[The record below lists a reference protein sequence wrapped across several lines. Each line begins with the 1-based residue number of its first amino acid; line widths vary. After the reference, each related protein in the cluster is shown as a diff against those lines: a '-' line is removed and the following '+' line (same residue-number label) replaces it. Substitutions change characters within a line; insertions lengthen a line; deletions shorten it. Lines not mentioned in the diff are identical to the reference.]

1 MTTPP
6 GDPPTSDASLPNALE
21 ASPTVASPDLSAD
34 PAGDRPTE
42 PTQRSASFW
51 KTQREN
57 GLILAVALALALL
70 IRLFVAEPRYI
81 PSDSMVPTLQ
91 VGDRLVVEK
100 ISYRLHPPQR
110 GDIVVFDPPAQL
122 QQLGYT
128 TDQAFI
134 KRVIGQPGQTV
145 QVHQGKVWIDGEPL
159 AEPYIAE
166 PPGYEMRSVTVPPGH
181 VFVMGDNRNNS
192 NDSHVWGFL
201 PVENIIGRAIFRFY
215 PIARFGRLGTPN
227 STMSALKPGALDEQ
241 RSTPPRET
249 GLPSHHV

>member
-1 MTTPP
+1 MMTPP
-6 GDPPTSDASLPNALE
+6 GDPPASDASLPNASE
-21 ASPTVASPDLSAD
+21 PSPTVTSPDS
-34 PAGDRPTE
+34 PETPVGDRANLQ
-42 PTQRSASFW
+42 TQRSAGFW

-57 GLILAVALALALL
+57 GLVLAIALALALL

-100 ISYRLHPPQR
+100 MSYRLHPPER
-110 GDIVVFDPPAQL
+110 GDIVVFDPPTQL

-134 KRVIGQPGQTV
+134 KRVIAQPGQTV
-145 QVHQGKVWIDGEPL
+145 QVHLGKVWIDGEPL
-159 AEPYIAE
+159 TEPYIAE
-166 PPGYEMRSVTVPPGH
+166 PPGYEMRPVTVPPGH

-215 PIARFGRLGTPN
+215 PIARFGRLEA
-227 STMSALKPGALDEQ
+227 SDSDISARQSVALNE
-241 RSTPPRET
+241 
-249 GLPSHHV
+249 

>member
-6 GDPPTSDASLPNALE
+6 GDTPAPETPLPPAPDRSPVAAPSDAPSDAPSNAPK
-21 ASPTVASPDLSAD
+21 A
-34 PAGDRPTE
+34 PAGDRPDE
-42 PTQRSASFW
+42 QTQRRASFW

-57 GLILAVALALALL
+57 GLVLAIALTLALVIRLL
-70 IRLFVAEPRYI
+70 IAEPRYI

-100 ISYRLHPPQR
+100 VSYRLHPPER

-128 TDQAFI
+128 NDQAFI
-134 KRVIGQPGQTV
+134 KRVIGLPGQTV
-145 QVHQGKVWIDGEPL
+145 QVHLGKVWVDGQPL

-166 PPGYEMRSVTVPPGH
+166 PPGYEMRAIAVPPAH

-201 PVENIIGRAIFRFY
+201 PVENIIGRAVFRFY
-215 PIARFGRLGTPN
+215 PIARFGKLETDPL
-227 STMSALKPGALDEQ
+227 STGPL
-241 RSTPPRET
+241 ET
-249 GLPSHHV
+249 AKTAISEAPAS

>member
-6 GDPPTSDASLPNALE
+6 GDPSASDTTLPTPLE
-21 ASPTVASPDLSAD
+21 SGSTAAAPDLSPA
-34 PAGDRPTE
+34 PAGDRPIE
-42 PTQRSASFW
+42 QAQRSGGFW

-57 GLILAVALALALL
+57 GLVLAIALVLALV

-100 ISYRLHPPQR
+100 ISYRLHPPKQ

-145 QVHQGKVWIDGEPL
+145 QVHLGKVWIDGEPL
-159 AEPYIAE
+159 TEPYIAE
-166 PPGYEMRSVTVPPGH
+166 PPSYEMRSVTVPPGH

-215 PIARFGRLGTPN
+215 PIARFGRLETPDFGVP
-227 STMSALKPGALDEQ
+227 ALKPGALNE
-241 RSTPPRET
+241 
-249 GLPSHHV
+249 

>member
-1 MTTPP
+1 MSTPP
-6 GDPPTSDASLPNALE
+6 GDAPTTDTPTP
-21 ASPTVASPDLSAD
+21 ASPAT
-34 PAGDRPTE
+34 PA
-42 PTQRSASFW
+42 QQSSASFW

-57 GLILAVALALALL
+57 GLVLAIALVLALV
-70 IRLFVAEPRYI
+70 IRIFVAEPRYI

-100 ISYRLHPPQR
+100 VSYHLHPPRQ

-134 KRVIGQPGQTV
+134 KRVIGLPGQTI
-145 QVHQGKVWIDGEPL
+145 QVHSGQVWIDGEPL
-159 AEPYIAE
+159 TEPYIAE
-166 PPGYEMRSVTVPPGH
+166 PPAYEMRSITVPPGQ

-201 PVENIIGRAIFRFY
+201 PVENIIGRATLRFY
-215 PIARFGRLGTPN
+215 PIARLGKIETVAAGSPPIDTIN
-227 STMSALKPGALDEQ
+227 SSPSTMLD
-241 RSTPPRET
+241 
-249 GLPSHHV
+249 G

>member
-6 GDPPTSDASLPNALE
+6 GDPPASDDSLPNALE
-21 ASPTVASPDLSAD
+21 SSPAVASPEPAAGS
-34 PAGDRPTE
+34 AGDRPREQT
-42 PTQRSASFW
+42 RRGAGFW

-57 GLILAVALALALL
+57 GLVLAIALALALL

-100 ISYRLHPPQR
+100 ISYRLHPPQQ

-134 KRVIGQPGQTV
+134 KRVIAQPGQTV
-145 QVHQGKVWIDGEPL
+145 QVHLGKVWIDGEPL
-159 AEPYIAE
+159 TEPYIAE
-166 PPGYEMRSVTVPPGH
+166 PPGYEMRSITVPPGH

-215 PIARFGRLGTPN
+215 PIARFGPLKAPDSSVDALRPVALG
-227 STMSALKPGALDEQ
+227 E
-241 RSTPPRET
+241 
-249 GLPSHHV
+249 

>member
-6 GDPPTSDASLPNALE
+6 NEPPASDASLPVAPA
-21 ASPTVASPDLSAD
+21 ASPIAPQPDASKA
-34 PAGDRPTE
+34 PASDRPNE
-42 PTQRSASFW
+42 QTQRRASFW
-51 KTQREN
+51 QTQREN
-57 GLILAVALALALL
+57 GLVLAIALALALV

-100 ISYRLHPPQR
+100 VSYRLHPPER

-134 KRVIGQPGQTV
+134 KRVIGLPGQTV
-145 QVHQGKVWIDGEPL
+145 QVHLGKVWVDGQPL

-166 PPGYEMRSVTVPPGH
+166 PPSYEMRAIAVPPAH

-201 PVENIIGRAIFRFY
+201 PVENIIGRAVFRFY
-215 PIARFGRLGTPN
+215 PIARFGKLEADPLSTGTLE
-227 STMSALKPGALDEQ
+227 TTLKP
-241 RSTPPRET
+241 
-249 GLPSHHV
+249 